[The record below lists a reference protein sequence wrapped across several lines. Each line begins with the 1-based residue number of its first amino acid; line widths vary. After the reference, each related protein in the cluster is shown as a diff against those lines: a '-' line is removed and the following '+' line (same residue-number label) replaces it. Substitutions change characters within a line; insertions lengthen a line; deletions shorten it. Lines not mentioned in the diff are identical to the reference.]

1 MNLFNEY
8 YRELMRELEFDESEE
23 SCRSTFRTDRL
34 GNRVEVPYGGTYK
47 VGKNGR
53 GVGIPRGY
61 TSKESKVGQ
70 IHAIPPGQ
78 ELKIGPDGTGKVQC
92 PGKPN
97 PPMKP
102 ANHKQRSPKAR

>member
-1 MNLFNEY
+1 
-8 YRELMRELEFDESEE
+8 MRRFIKIIDDYIAHLEDEDSEE
-23 SCRSTFRTDRL
+23 HCRSTFRRDKL

-61 TSKESKVGQ
+61 TSKADQVGQ
-70 IHAIPPGQ
+70 LHAIPPGQ
-78 ELKIGPDGTGKVQC
+78 ELKIGLDGTGQLHC

-97 PPMKP
+97 PPKKP
-102 ANHKQRSPKAR
+102 VNQKQRSSIAR